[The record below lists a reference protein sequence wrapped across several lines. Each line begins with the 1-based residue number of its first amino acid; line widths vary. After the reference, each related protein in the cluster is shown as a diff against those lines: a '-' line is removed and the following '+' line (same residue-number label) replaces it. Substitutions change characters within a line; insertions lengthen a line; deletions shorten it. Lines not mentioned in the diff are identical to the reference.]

1 MRNRLARS
9 LLIAAIAVLCAGSQI
24 AGAQS
29 ANPAG
34 ATKDDWAYYGHD
46 AGGTRNSPLTQI
58 NRENVAKLQVAWIF
72 HTGDISDGSGRPKR
86 SGLETTPILVDGV
99 LYLTSPFNRVF
110 AVNPETGKQ
119 LWVFDPMIDIAA
131 GYGDGLINRGVAT
144 WLDGTRARGKR
155 CRRRIFEATL
165 DARLIALDAA
175 TGDPC
180 MDFGNRGQISLR
192 DVARYI
198 PGEYHMT
205 SPPAVIDD
213 MVVVGSAID
222 DNARADMPSG
232 VVRAFDARTG
242 KLRWKWEPLP
252 PNDPGSAAASA
263 SANTNATKAWRT
275 GAGNAW
281 SVMVVDPE
289 RDLIFVP
296 TGSASPDY
304 YGGMRAGDNKWANSI
319 VALRAK
325 TGELAWGFQLV
336 HHDLWDYDSAAPPLL
351 ATIQHDGKT
360 VPVVIQGNKTG
371 FLYVL
376 HRDTGVP
383 VFPVEERPV
392 PQSDVPGEV
401 TSPTQPFPLA
411 PPALV
416 PQKLSADD
424 AWGITAADR
433 DYCRERIKS
442 LRNDG
447 LFTPSSLQG
456 SLSEPGNVGGM
467 NWSGYAFDPQHSLLL
482 VNTNNIA
489 AEMGVVAADKYW
501 DAVGNNKGDLE
512 YTQQYGAPYGMF
524 RAFLFAK
531 AHHLPCTPPP
541 WGTLAAVDMAQGTI
555 RWQVPLGSLA
565 PSKPMV
571 PLGALSLGGPIVT
584 AGGLVFIAG
593 TVIDPAIRAFDVETG
608 KQIWKFDLPTS
619 GAATPMTYQLRP
631 GGKQFLVI
639 AAGGHSKVTEE
650 KQSDE
655 IVAFALP

>member
-1 MRNRLARS
+1 MNSVARS
-9 LLIAAIAVLCAGSQI
+9 LLVAAIGVLCAGWQI
-24 AGAQS
+24 ASAQS
-29 ANPAG
+29 PNPAG
-34 ATKDDWAYYGHD
+34 ATKNDWPYYGHD
-46 AGGTRNSPLTQI
+46 AGGTRYSPLTQI
-58 NRENVAKLQVAWIF
+58 NRENVKNLKVAWVF

-86 SGLETTPILVDGV
+86 SGLETTPILVDGI
-99 LYLTSPFNRVF
+99 LYLTTPFNRVF

-119 LWVFDPMIDIAA
+119 LWVFDPMIELA
-131 GYGDGLINRGVAT
+131 GDYGDGLINRGVAT
-144 WLDGTRARGKR
+144 WLDTTRAKGKR

-198 PGEYHMT
+198 PGGYHMT

-213 MVVVGSAID
+213 VVVVGSAID
-222 DNARADMPSG
+222 DNSRVDMPSG

-242 KLRWKWEPLP
+242 ALRWKWEPLP
-252 PNDPGSAAASA
+252 PNDADSAKQSA
-263 SANTNATKAWRT
+263 SANTNATKVWRT

-281 SVMVVDPE
+281 SIMVVDPE

-304 YGGMRAGDNKWANSI
+304 YGGMRVGDNKWANSI
-319 VALRAK
+319 IALRAK

-336 HHDLWDYDSAAPPLL
+336 HHDLWDYDSASPPLL
-351 ATIQHDGKT
+351 ARLQHDGKS

-376 HRDTGVP
+376 NRDTGVP
-383 VFPVEERPV
+383 VFPVEEKPV
-392 PQSDVPGEV
+392 PQSDVSGEV

-424 AWGITAADR
+424 AWGITPADR

-442 LRNDG
+442 LRDDG
-447 LFTPSSLQG
+447 LFTPPSLQG

-467 NWSGYAFDPQHSLLL
+467 NWSGYAFDPQHNLLF
-482 VNTNNIA
+482 VNTNNVA

-501 DAVGNNKGDLE
+501 DTVGANKGDLE

-531 AHHLPCTPPP
+531 AHRLPCVPPP
-541 WGTLAAVDMAQGTI
+541 WGTLAAVDMVQGTI
-555 RWQVPLGSLA
+555 RWQVPLGSFA
-565 PSKPMV
+565 PSKPAV

-593 TVIDPAIRAFDVETG
+593 TIIDPAIRAFDVETG
-608 KQIWKFDLPTS
+608 KEIWKFDLPTP

-639 AAGGHSKVTEE
+639 AAGGHAKVTEE

-655 IVAFALP
+655 IVAFTLP